1 MLKMNDEEL
10 IAELRERFDI
20 NRRAIN
26 DLRELTGQLETTN
39 RRLQEAEGLKGH
51 FLSNIRNEINNPLT
65 AIMGLAEQLRSGRIS
80 SEQLICNG
88 RMIYNEALELSFQ
101 LENIFAAAELE
112 AGQETPSPARIDVTA
127 VLAGVLSETAYR
139 GYDKEIEVRCSM
151 PPVVAFVA
159 DPHFL
164 QIILRNLIANALE
177 FSPQRGI
184 VTVDVTVDETQLQI
198 AIRDDGPGI
207 DASHHETVFDR
218 FRQLDSGSCKK
229 HRGHGLGLSICR
241 ALAELSGG
249 TVAIDSAPG
258 SGSVLTLIL
267 PRSTGTAATC
277 LPHEGDA
284 FFFDAEESY

>member
-65 AIMGLAEQLRSGRIS
+65 AIMGLADQLRSGAVS
-80 SEQLICNG
+80 SGQLDSTG
-88 RMIYNEALELSFQ
+88 RMIYYEALELNFQ

-112 AGQETPSPARIDVTA
+112 AGQQTPSLARIDVIA
-127 VLAGVLSETAYR
+127 VLVAVLKETEYR
-139 GYDKEIEVRCSM
+139 GLAKGVEVRCGM
-151 PPVVAFVA
+151 PQSVSFTV

-177 FSPQRGI
+177 FSPPQGV
-184 VTVDVTVDETQLQI
+184 VTVDIVADEARLQI

-249 TVAIDSAPG
+249 TIGIQSAPG
-258 SGSVLTLIL
+258 TGSVFTLIL
-267 PRSTGTAATC
+267 PRPDDDVAAC
-277 LPHEGDA
+277 APQEDA
-284 FFFDAEESY
+284 FFFDAVEIF